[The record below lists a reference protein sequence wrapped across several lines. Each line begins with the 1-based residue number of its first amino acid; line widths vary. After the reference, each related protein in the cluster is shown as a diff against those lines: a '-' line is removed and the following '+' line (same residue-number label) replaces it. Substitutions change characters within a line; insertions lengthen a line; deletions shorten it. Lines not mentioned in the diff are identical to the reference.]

1 MHTEILARYFS
12 QQNQDLII
20 KFIENFGIFAGITL
34 PIIETFIPLLPL
46 ILFVSLNV
54 FFFGFFWG
62 YIFSWM
68 GNCLGSILLFMFIR
82 YIRRKKH
89 FGTTHKDSKYQKI
102 KDRIN
107 KNDFIFLFVLL
118 CFPFT
123 PSFAVTI
130 ISSVSDIK
138 IEHFLIALLPAK
150 LIMILS
156 LSFIGFNLYSFIDHP
171 IRSVLF
177 LIGVVIMSLIGGK
190 FMKYYH
196 NKYE

>member
-1 MHTEILARYFS
+1 MHIEILAKYFS
-12 QQNQDLII
+12 QQNQDLILN
-20 KFIENFGIFAGITL
+20 FIEHFGILAGIGL
-34 PIIETFIPLLPL
+34 PIIETFIPILPL

-89 FGTTHKDSKYQKI
+89 LDSTHKNSKYQKL

-107 KNDFIFLFVLL
+107 KNDFTFLFVLL

-123 PSFAVTI
+123 PSFVVTL
-130 ISSVSDIK
+130 ISAVSDIK

-156 LSFIGFNLYSFIDHP
+156 LSFIGFNLYSFLDYP
-171 IRSVLF
+171 IRSFLF
-177 LIGVVIMSLIGGK
+177 LLGVLIMSFFGRK
-190 FMKYYH
+190 FMEYYH